1 MIRSG
6 VFKLLAAACLA
17 ASPAVAQVTAVDPS
31 APPSE
36 RAQDAP
42 YEAPAPGDYQAVD
55 AGSQDPAAP
64 AGPSF
69 PAASSP
75 AVAAQ
80 GDAALAP
87 PADTIPKRDVIG
99 AAENVFGKGAKGL
112 AELLE
117 KILADQGEPSAYIA
131 GQEASGA
138 IVFGVRYGSGT
149 MRHKIE
155 GDRAVYWTGP
165 SVGFDVGGD
174 ANKVFVLVYNL
185 HDSQELF
192 RRYPSAEGHAYFI
205 GGFAASY
212 LRRGPVVLI
221 PIRLGVG
228 ARLGVNAGYMA
239 FSEKSR
245 WLPF

>member
-1 MIRSG
+1 MIRFG
-6 VFKLLAAACLA
+6 VVKLLAAACLA

-31 APPSE
+31 APPSDA
-36 RAQDAP
+36 AQSAP
-42 YEAPAPGDYQAVD
+42 YEAPAPSDYQPVD
-55 AGSQDPAAP
+55 AGSQDPTAPAP
-64 AGPSF
+64 AGPSA
-69 PAASSP
+69 PAAG
-75 AVAAQ
+75 AQ

-87 PADTIPKRDVIG
+87 PADTIPKRDVID

-174 ANKVFVLVYNL
+174 ANKVFVLVYTL

-192 RRYPSAEGHAYFI
+192 RRYPSAEGHAYFV
-205 GGFAASY
+205 GGFSASY
-212 LRRGPVVLI
+212 LRRGQVVLI

-239 FSEKSR
+239 FSENNR

>member
-6 VFKLLAAACLA
+6 VFKLLAVACLA
-17 ASPAVAQVTAVDPS
+17 AAPAVAQVTAVDPS
-31 APPSE
+31 APSE
-36 RAQDAP
+36 TAP
-42 YEAPAPGDYQAVD
+42 YEAPAATDYRPVD

-64 AGPSF
+64 APAVPNA
-69 PAASSP
+69 PAAGG
-75 AVAAQ
+75 Q
-80 GDAALAP
+80 GQAALAP
-87 PADTIPKRDVIG
+87 PADTIPKKDVID

-185 HDSQELF
+185 HDTQELF
-192 RRYPSAEGHAYFI
+192 RRYPSAEGHAYFV

-212 LRRGPVVLI
+212 LRRGQVVLI
-221 PIRLGVG
+221 PVRLGVG

-239 FSEKSR
+239 FSEKNR

>member
-1 MIRSG
+1 MTRSG
-6 VFKLLAAACLA
+6 VLKLFAAACLA
-17 ASPAVAQVTAVDPS
+17 GANPASAQITPVDPNS
-31 APPSE
+31 PPS
-36 RAQDAP
+36 AGPSAP
-42 YEAPAPGDYQAVD
+42 YEAPAAVDYEAVD
-55 AGSQDPAAP
+55 AGSQDPAASVP
-64 AGPSF
+64 TAPTS
-69 PAASSP
+69 PAAS
-75 AVAAQ
+75 AQ
-80 GDAALAP
+80 AGAALAP
-87 PADTIPKRDVIG
+87 PSDTIPKRDVIG

-112 AELLE
+112 GEMLE
-117 KILADQGEPSAYIA
+117 KVLADQGEPTAYIA
-131 GQEASGA
+131 GREASGA

-212 LRRGPVVLI
+212 LRRGQVVLI

-228 ARLGVNAGYMA
+228 ARLGINAGYMA